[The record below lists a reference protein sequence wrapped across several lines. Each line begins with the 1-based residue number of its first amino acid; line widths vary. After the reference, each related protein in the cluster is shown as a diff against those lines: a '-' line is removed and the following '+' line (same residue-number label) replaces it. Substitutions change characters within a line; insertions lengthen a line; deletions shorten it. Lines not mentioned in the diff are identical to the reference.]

1 MELELPEPDSSELA
15 LRGSKLSREAKPW
28 KPAALHCCEYLLR
41 VFDCREGMNL
51 GGRVA
56 GKVTPGRGARICEV
70 LILF

>member
-15 LRGSKLSREAKPW
+15 LRGLNYPEKPS
-28 KPAALHCCEYLLR
+28 PGSQLLYIA
-41 VFDCREGMNL
+41 VNTFSVSLTAVEGMNL
-51 GGRVA
+51 GA